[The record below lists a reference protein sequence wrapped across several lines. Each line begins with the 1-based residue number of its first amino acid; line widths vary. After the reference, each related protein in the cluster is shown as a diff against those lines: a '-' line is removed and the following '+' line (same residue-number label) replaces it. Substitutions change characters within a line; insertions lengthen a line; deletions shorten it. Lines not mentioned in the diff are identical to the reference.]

1 MAKTQFPR
9 MQHLSREIL
18 CQARR
23 INFIAQHRMT
33 EMVKMHTNLMRA
45 SAMQSAFDQ
54 ARLVPCANDA
64 VFSFSCATT
73 WRSDAHALSM
83 CRVSPDFFFD
93 YACLFAQLPGDER
106 EINLLD
112 YALGK
117 LSRQFSMR
125 RIIFRDDK
133 TAAGVFVETMHD
145 AGPFFSTDAGQHG
158 AMAEQCVDQ
167 SVLAMTGTGMNDE
180 PGRFVDDDEIV
191 VFEENVERNR
201 FRPGVDLFRRRFG
214 DFDLITGSQK
224 LPWPS
229 SGAVE
234 ADEADAD

>member
-93 YACLFAQLPGDER
+93 YACLFAQLPGDEH
-106 EINLLD
+106 EINLFD

-133 TAAGVFVETMHD
+133 TTAGVFIETMHD
-145 AGPFFSTDAGQHG
+145 ARSFLSAD
-158 AMAEQCVDQ
+158 
-167 SVLAMTGTGMNDE
+167 
-180 PGRFVDDDEIV
+180 PG
-191 VFEENVERNR
+191 
-201 FRPGVDLFRRRFG
+201 
-214 DFDLITGSQK
+214 
-224 LPWPS
+224 
-229 SGAVE
+229 
-234 ADEADAD
+234 

>member
-106 EINLLD
+106 EINLFD

-117 LSRQFSMR
+117 LSRQQDNR
-125 RIIFRDDK
+125 WCLYRDD
-133 TAAGVFVETMHD
+133 ARC
-145 AGPFFSTDAGQHG
+145 Q
-158 AMAEQCVDQ
+158 
-167 SVLAMTGTGMNDE
+167 
-180 PGRFVDDDEIV
+180 V
-191 VFEENVERNR
+191 V
-201 FRPGVDLFRRRFG
+201 PFRRSR
-214 DFDLITGSQK
+214 IT
-224 LPWPS
+224 
-229 SGAVE
+229 SGNG
-234 ADEADAD
+234 